1 MITEEIKQELSTP
14 AAEAT
19 LANIREYWNR
29 RQYVQYFVSLSV
41 SSVGKKWCLGRLLD
55 G

>member
-1 MITEEIKQELSTP
+1 MITEEIKHELSTP

-29 RQYVQYFVSLSV
+29 
-41 SSVGKKWCLGRLLD
+41 
-55 G
+55 